1 MIFQKNAAVVLA
13 VMILIAVQTYS
24 QGPGVDF
31 RLKGD
36 PKNNITTPSL
46 RNNVFPQKNFLSL
59 ADTVEPVNKP
69 KTTKSYGSK
78 KSPGLAFIYGL
89 LVPGMGHVYADRFKT
104 GKYFMIS
111 EAAIWLTYT
120 AFSIYGNWLL
130 DDAYDY
136 ASVHAGVTVAGKER
150 DDKFFVDIG
159 NYSNVDEYNNEM
171 LRFGEYDKLYYPEK
185 GYGFYWNSD
194 EERRLYRA
202 DKLAGD
208 RTLTDRLFVVG
219 AVLINHLVSGISAVF
234 AANGYNDDLKQ
245 KGSGGFSLS
254 AGVQKHFNRID
265 GIKLNLIK
273 QF

>member
-1 MIFQKNAAVVLA
+1 MIFQKIAVPFFAVL
-13 VMILIAVQTYS
+13 ILIAGS
-24 QGPGVDF
+24 AFAQGSGGDF

-36 PKNNITTPSL
+36 SKYSITKPSFK
-46 RNNVFPQKNFLSL
+46 NNVFPQKNFLSL
-59 ADTVEPVNKP
+59 ADTVEPVDKP
-69 KTTKSYGSK
+69 RTKSYGSK

-111 EAAIWLTYT
+111 EAAIWLTYA

-136 ASVHAGVTVAGKER
+136 ASIHAGVTVAGKER

-254 AGVQKHFNRID
+254 AGIQKHFNRID

>member
-1 MIFQKNAAVVLA
+1 MIFQKIA
-13 VMILIAVQTYS
+13 VMVFAVLMFTPIAFS
-24 QGPGVDF
+24 QGSGGDF

-36 PKNNITTPSL
+36 MKNSITKPTL
-46 RNNVFPQKNFLSL
+46 KNNVFPQKNFLSL
-59 ADTVEPVNKP
+59 ADTVEPVDKP
-69 KTTKSYGSK
+69 KTQKSYGSK

-89 LVPGMGHVYADRFKT
+89 LVPGMGHVYADRFKS

-111 EAAIWLTYT
+111 EAAIWLTYA

-130 DDAYDY
+130 DDAYNY
-136 ASVHAGVTVAGKER
+136 ASVHAGVTVGDKER

-159 NYSNVDEYNNEM
+159 NYSNVDDYNNEM
-171 LRFGEYDKLYYPEK
+171 LRFGEYDKLYYPEL
-185 GYGFYWNSD
+185 GYGFRWNSD
-194 EERRLYRA
+194 EERRLYRS
-202 DKLAGD
+202 DKLAAD